1 MPLDHG
7 CRFDQHHG
15 GEDLRPNSVKPHP
28 EEPVRG
34 EEPKP
39 TWVLSPQDTHLM
51 SKGNK
56 LEFQRGTATKPESE
70 DGYDG
75 GENRDHAHNGMVAA
89 QKSLAFLGLSE
100 F

>member
-1 MPLDHG
+1 
-7 CRFDQHHG
+7 
-15 GEDLRPNSVKPHP
+15 
-28 EEPVRG
+28 
-34 EEPKP
+34 
-39 TWVLSPQDTHLM
+39 M

-75 GENRDHAHNGMVAA
+75 GENRDHAHNGMAVAR
-89 QKSLAFLGLSE
+89 KSLAFLGLSE